1 MPCDKMDFKRGHP
14 KQKGVKGGGGLV
26 KYLLT
31 LKWHNVLILKIAIKK
46 HSRQD
51 KNILQTFLLLSDD
64 V

>member
-1 MPCDKMDFKRGHP
+1 MRQNGFQEGASQTKRG
-14 KQKGVKGGGGLV
+14 KGGGGGLA